1 VNNFRTVLSLFGRA
15 IAAIW
20 QDLWTVLVV
29 DALWLLSN
37 LLLIPGPPA
46 TLALTAYCNGIVAG
60 EPLDHL
66 DYWRYFK
73 QSWGIGW
80 KWGAFNLLVMTFL
93 AGDFYITSRALD
105 FPGRKLMLGVYLG
118 LGIIWLVLQLFALP
132 FLYEQKTMRLR
143 QAWGNSQVLLAS
155 NPGFMLI
162 LLVGLGLVLLIG
174 IPLFGLTIFFGPVFT
189 SLVANLAVK
198 DRLSHSNKKNEE
210 IIVEE
215 VNDAA

>member
-1 VNNFRTVLSLFGRA
+1 VLSLFGRA
-15 IAAIW
+15 IAALW

-37 LLLIPGPPA
+37 ILLIPGPPA
-46 TLALTAYCNGIVAG
+46 TFALTAYCNGIAAG

-73 QSWGIGW
+73 KSWGIGW
-80 KWGAFNLLVMTFL
+80 KWGIFNLLILAFL
-93 AGDFYITSRALD
+93 AGDFYLTSHAQE
-105 FPGRKLMLGVYLG
+105 FPGRKLLLGIYLG
-118 LGIIWLVLQLFALP
+118 LGVIWLILQLFTLP
-132 FLYEQKTMRLR
+132 FLYEQKTMHLR
-143 QAWGNSQVLLAS
+143 QAWGNSQVLLAG

-162 LLVGLGLVLLIG
+162 LLVGLAVVLVVG

-198 DRLSHSNKKNEE
+198 DRISHALIKNEE
-210 IIVEE
+210 IKVEE
-215 VNDAA
+215 LNNAA